1 MRDSF
6 KLGRI
11 GGVPVGANWS
21 LLALGA
27 TVAYIL
33 ASREL
38 PTSVFGYSGAA
49 YWFAGIATA
58 LGLLIAVLAHE
69 LAHAVVAKRA
79 KLRVDGITLWFMGG
93 VTRIEGDAE
102 KPGTE
107 LLVAVV
113 GPLLSGAIGGVALL
127 LSSWANASGW
137 ALAGGALE
145 WLGAINLFLAVFN
158 LLPASPLDG
167 GRVFHGLIWLV
178 TKNRWWATR
187 IAAGAGILLGS
198 MCAAAGWLIFAQDAI
213 DGAVLMVMAWF
224 IIVSCKK
231 ESLLGRAHHVLGDV
245 HISDIMRT
253 TYIAPG
259 WLSVDTFWSDW
270 VARYPEA
277 AFLLEKWGDSGWAG
291 VVTAEQ
297 LAAVPPNLRQSVRAR
312 DVALPTPQPVGD
324 TGTKPAPLKPE
335 DPALAIAGR
344 HGAALL
350 VEDQG
355 RTVGVVLAP
364 DIAVMVARGTPV
376 PRRAWG
382 RALWP
387 AGAPSLSTLAQ
398 GGPAARLRY
407 HGRA

>member
-11 GGVPVGANWS
+11 GGIPIGANWS

-33 ASREL
+33 ATREL
-38 PTSVFGYSGAA
+38 PGSIFHYSGEA
-49 YWFAGIATA
+49 YWLAGIATA
-58 LGLLIAVLAHE
+58 VALLAAVLAHE
-69 LAHAVVAKRA
+69 LAHAVVARRA

-93 VTRIEGDAE
+93 VTRIEGDSE

-107 LLVAVV
+107 LMVALV
-113 GPLLSGAIGGVALL
+113 GPLVSGAVGGISLL
-127 LSSWANASGW
+127 LSSWATASGW

-145 WLGAINLFLAVFN
+145 WLGAINIFLAVFN

-167 GRVFHGLIWLV
+167 GRVFHGLVWLV

-198 MCAAAGWLIFAQDAI
+198 MCAAAGWLLFEEDPI

-231 ESLLGRAHHVLGDV
+231 ESLMGRAHHVLGDV
-245 HISDIMRT
+245 HISDIMRQ
-253 TYIAPG
+253 TYIAPS
-259 WLSVDTFWSDW
+259 WLTVDTFWADW
-270 VARYPEA
+270 VAKYPEA
-277 AFLLEKWGDSGWAG
+277 AFLLENWGDSGWAG

-297 LAAVPPNLRQSVRAR
+297 LAAVPPNMRQNVRAR
-312 DVALPTPQPVGD
+312 DVALPLPVVAEPA
-324 TGTKPAPLKPE
+324 TRPAPLKPE

-364 DIAVMVARGTPV
+364 DIAVMVAKGTPV
-376 PRRAWG
+376 PRRSWG
-382 RALWP
+382 QALWP
-387 AGAPSLSTLAQ
+387 SGVPSLAAIAQ
-398 GGPAARLRY
+398 GPMSRLRY
-407 HGRA
+407 HGRSQ

>member
-38 PTSVFGYSGAA
+38 PVSVAHYSGTA
-49 YWFAGIATA
+49 YWLAGIVTA
-58 LGLLIAVLAHE
+58 LALLVAVLAHE
-69 LAHAVVAKRA
+69 LAHAVVARRA

-93 VTRIEGDAE
+93 VTRIEGDSDR
-102 KPGTE
+102 PGTE

-113 GPLLSGAIGGVALL
+113 GPLVSGAVGGISLL
-127 LSSWANASGW
+127 LSSWATASGW
-137 ALAGGALE
+137 LLAGAALE

-167 GRVFHGLIWLV
+167 GRVFHGLVWLV

-187 IAAGAGILLGS
+187 LAAGAGVLLGC
-198 MCAAAGWLIFAQDAI
+198 MCAAAGWLLFEQDPI

-224 IIVSCKK
+224 IIVSSKK
-231 ESLLGRAHHVLGDV
+231 ESLMGRAHHVLGDV
-245 HISDIMRT
+245 QVSDIMRP

-259 WLSVDTFWSDW
+259 WLSVDTFWADW
-270 VARYPEA
+270 VSKYPEA
-277 AFLLEKWGDSGWAG
+277 AFLLERWGDTGWAG
-291 VVTAEQ
+291 VVSAEQ
-297 LAAVPPNLRQSVRAR
+297 VAAVPPNLRHTVRAR
-312 DVALPTPQPVGD
+312 DVALPLPAVADAETR
-324 TGTKPAPLKPE
+324 PAPLKPD
-335 DPALAIAGR
+335 DPALSIAGR

-350 VEDQG
+350 VEDHG

-364 DIAVMVARGTPV
+364 DIAVMVAKGAPV
-376 PRRAWG
+376 PRRTWG
-382 RALWP
+382 QAIWP
-387 AGAPSLSTLAQ
+387 AGVPSLASVTPGAS
-398 GGPAARLRY
+398 PRLRY
-407 HGRA
+407 YGRS